1 MDERLKAEKEGNRKA
16 RNNTEYAE
24 SGPSRPGQA
33 PFTEEKGRV
42 AAFV

>member
-1 MDERLKAEKEGNRKA
+1 MDESWKAEKEGNRKA

-24 SGPSRPGQA
+24 SAPTRPGQA
-33 PFTEEKGRV
+33 PFTEKKGRV